1 MSVARALIA
10 TSLAAATIAVVVVV
24 EPASAAGLESI
35 DLSSGNP
42 GFSLLL
48 AGVAVALY
56 LARRWRG

>member
-10 TSLAAATIAVVVVV
+10 TSLAAATIAVVV

-48 AGVAVALY
+48 AGVAVAL
-56 LARRWRG
+56 

>member
-1 MSVARALIA
+1 MPVLRSLIA
-10 TSLAAATIAVVVVV
+10 MPLAAAALAAATG
-24 EPASAAGLESI
+24 PATAAALDSI

>member
-10 TSLAAATIAVVVVV
+10 TPFAAATG
-24 EPASAAGLESI
+24 PASAADLGSI
-35 DLSSGNP
+35 DLYSGNP